1 MPEAPLLGELAK
13 HRALTERFH
22 TYKVAHPVPSVKPQ
36 LDKMEK
42 NLPKNQ
48 QSDEK
53 SLDKE
58 KNVCYTPYVKQID
71 FTTNGGQGRT
81 HHGKRL

>member
-36 LDKMEK
+36 LDKTEK

-48 QSDEK
+48 QSD
-53 SLDKE
+53 
-58 KNVCYTPYVKQID
+58 
-71 FTTNGGQGRT
+71 
-81 HHGKRL
+81 GKKP

>member
-13 HRALTERFH
+13 HRALTERFNI
-22 TYKVAHPVPSVKPQ
+22 YKVAHPVPSVKPQ

-53 SLDKE
+53 K
-58 KNVCYTPYVKQID
+58 P
-71 FTTNGGQGRT
+71 
-81 HHGKRL
+81 

>member
-1 MPEAPLLGELAK
+1 MGELAK

-36 LDKMEK
+36 LDKTEK
-42 NLPKNQ
+42 TLLKNQ
-48 QSDEK
+48 QIDGK

>member
-1 MPEAPLLGELAK
+1 MPEAPLLGELTK

-36 LDKMEK
+36 LDKTEK
-42 NLPKNQ
+42 TCRKI
-48 QSDEK
+48 SRVMEK

-58 KNVCYTPYVKQID
+58 KNVCYTPYVKQMN

>member
-1 MPEAPLLGELAK
+1 MGELAK

>member
-1 MPEAPLLGELAK
+1 MLGELAK

-36 LDKMEK
+36 LDKTEK

-48 QSDEK
+48 QSDGK

-58 KNVCYTPYVKQID
+58 KNVCYTPYVKQMN